1 MKMRLSNNPSPQQS
15 EFSEVSESSIQQP
28 ITIAAHDRG
37 LHSQVIQ
44 HVCKLLATA
53 SSDCGL
59 QCSYPSLL
67 PRIISGSIGSIVT
80 ALAVTPLEVVKIRQQ
95 TATTTTAATTTT
107 LSRTACPSCGTFI
120 LNNGLMECVISRN
133 SIPSAGIP
141 KISAPL
147 LRGSAPTSGNGTFA
161 VMRHIFATEGFTGVY
176 AGLAPTLLM
185 SVPNTVM
192 YFTVYDEIK
201 ARLELQQQ
209 QAMSTSSSSL
219 LFWIPLVAGSSA
231 RLVASLA
238 TAPLELVRT
247 RQAMMGSTS
256 SSSTSGSGFVGLW
269 SDLKQIVRAEGGA
282 ALFKGVG
289 PTLWRDVPFSAIYWF
304 SIERFKLQW
313 KESIEHPT
321 LLQQAGQAF
330 VNGATAGMIAA
341 ACTAPFDVV
350 KTRRQTMMNSSP
362 VVSEVEVVLN
372 PCHQIGTTPAY
383 QTHHPQTTFGV
394 MRQVLHD
401 EGLAGLWRGNT
412 TRMIKVAPAC
422 AIMISCYELGKVLLE
437 Y

>member
-1 MKMRLSNNPSPQQS
+1 MFNNAGPQQT
-15 EFSEVSESSIQQP
+15 ESTEHQP
-28 ITIAAHDRG
+28 INIAAQDRG
-37 LHSQVIQ
+37 VQSQVIQ
-44 HVCKLLATA
+44 HMTKLLATA

-67 PRIISGSIGSIVT
+67 PRIISGSVGSIVT

-95 TATTTTAATTTT
+95 TATTTTVASTTTP
-107 LSRTACPSCGTFI
+107 LARTACPSCGTFI
-120 LNNGLMECVISRN
+120 LNNGLMECVISRK
-133 SIPSAGIP
+133 SIPNAGIP
-141 KISAPL
+141 KIAAPL
-147 LRGSAPTSGNGTFA
+147 LRGSAPTSTGAGTFT
-161 VMRHIFATEGFTGVY
+161 VLRHIFATEGFAGVY
-176 AGLAPTLLM
+176 AGLAPTLVM

-201 ARLELQQQ
+201 ARLELHQQQ
-209 QAMSTSSSSL
+209 QYRQTSSL

-247 RQAMMGSTS
+247 RQAMMGSSSTS
-256 SSSTSGSGFVGLW
+256 TTTTSGSGFVGLW
-269 SDLKQIVRAEGGA
+269 SDLKQIVRTEGGA

-304 SIERFKLQW
+304 SIEQFKLQW
-313 KESIEHPT
+313 KQRTEHPT

-341 ACTAPFDVV
+341 ACTAPFDVI

-362 VVSEVEVVLN
+362 VVSEVEAVLN
-372 PCHQIGTTPAY
+372 PCHHFGMTPAY
-383 QTHHPQTTFGV
+383 EAHHPQTTFGI

-401 EGLAGLWRGNT
+401 EGVAGLWRGNT

-437 Y
+437 